1 MEVTWLLTV
10 IWILKS
16 IVLRIGKKYFPAMSN
31 PKTAITTTSMEL
43 RGREMEK
50 EFFL

>member
-10 IWILKS
+10 IWIFKS
-16 IVLRIGKKYFPAMSN
+16 IVPRIGSKYFPAMSY

-43 RGREMEK
+43 RGLEMEK
-50 EFFL
+50 EFSL